1 MFLENLKNNYDQLSA
16 NEQLIIDYLLTQN
29 NLNKITLKQI
39 CNDTFLSSSTII
51 RACKKLGYDTF
62 NSLRYELQLSK
73 DMQKSSPNIENLSSF
88 EELKQLLS
96 IEFAQTMS
104 ICTEIDFTYFADQII
119 MARRIFCIGV
129 GSSYMAISDFNR
141 KLKLVNLWSND
152 YFEHYSIKRIADII
166 TPQDVM
172 IVFSLSGKN
181 KEINQSIFA
190 AKQRGAKILSITSLG
205 NEFLSQVSDAIIY
218 VYNTPKKREK
228 LRSRLMF
235 NLIGTLLFEIILE
248 KQQTR
253 SLKNNN

>member
-1 MFLENLKNNYDQLSA
+1 MFLENLKNNYEQLSA
-16 NEQLIIDYLLTQN
+16 NEQLIIDYLLAQN
-29 NLNKITLKQI
+29 NLNKLTLKQI
-39 CNDTFLSSSTII
+39 CNETFLSSSTII

-73 DMQKSSPNIENLSSF
+73 DMQKCSLNPNTLSSF
-88 EELKQLLS
+88 EELKQLVS
-96 IEFAQTMS
+96 IEFIQTLS
-104 ICTEIDFTYFADQII
+104 ICSEIDFNYFAEQII

-129 GSSYMAISDFNR
+129 GSSYTAMSDFNR

-166 TPQDVM
+166 TPQDAI

-218 VYNTPKKREK
+218 VYNTPKRREK

-235 NLIGTLLFEIILE
+235 NLIGTLLFEIILA
-248 KQQTR
+248 KQQIGR
-253 SLKNNN
+253 S